1 MPLRIEEA
9 HIAYNLPRKWF
20 NDAVGVHLSLFGRN
34 LAFLYNKAP
43 FDPEAVS
50 STGNY
55 SQGLDY
61 FMMPTQTSF
70 GFNVKVDF

>member
-1 MPLRIEEA
+1 MDLTFSVI
-9 HIAYNLPRKWF
+9 
-20 NDAVGVHLSLFGRN
+20 GRN
-34 LAFLYNKAP
+34 LLMIYAKAP

-61 FMMPTQTSF
+61 FMMPSLRSF
-70 GFNVKVDF
+70 GINVKANF